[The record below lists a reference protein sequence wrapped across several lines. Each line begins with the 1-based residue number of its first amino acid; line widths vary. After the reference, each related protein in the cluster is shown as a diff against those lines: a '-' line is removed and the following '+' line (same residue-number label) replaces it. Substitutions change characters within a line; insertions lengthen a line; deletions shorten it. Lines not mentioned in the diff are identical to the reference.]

1 MVYEAA
7 NPASLRHSYREGK
20 RMRGIGIRRRLAV
33 AGAIIVGGMTL
44 LAASAAAMDCVI
56 VHRSVEGAT
65 HASSN
70 NWAVVTTADIV
81 GACWGG
87 NGLAA
92 GEAAIVA
99 AGYPTVFTTRVNKVL
114 PDNGHGIIHID
125 DQYIGVLI
133 GALGPP
139 STPDTCHG

>member
-1 MVYEAA
+1 
-7 NPASLRHSYREGK
+7 
-20 RMRGIGIRRRLAV
+20 MRGMGVRRRLAV
-33 AGAIIVGGMTL
+33 VGAVIVGSLTVW
-44 LAASAAAMDCVI
+44 AASAAAFDCVI
-56 VHRSVEGAT
+56 VNRSVQGAT

-87 NGLAA
+87 SGLATA
-92 GEAAIVA
+92 EAAIEA
-99 AGYPTVFTTRVNKVL
+99 AGYPTVFTTRTNKVL
-114 PDNGHGIIHID
+114 PDNGHGIVHID
-125 DQYIGVLI
+125 NEYIGVLI

>member
-1 MVYEAA
+1 
-7 NPASLRHSYREGK
+7 
-20 RMRGIGIRRRLAV
+20 MRGMRTWRRLTVVTAV
-33 AGAIIVGGMTL
+33 VFGGLTFW
-44 LAASAAAMDCVI
+44 AASAAAMDCVI
-56 VHRSVEGAT
+56 VHRSVQGAT

-87 NGLAA
+87 NGVSTA
-92 GEAAIVA
+92 EAAIEA
-99 AGYPTVFTTRVNKVL
+99 AGYPTVFTTRTNKVL
-114 PDNGHGIIHID
+114 PDNGHGIVHID
-125 DQYIGVLI
+125 NEYIGVLI

>member
-1 MVYEAA
+1 MK
-7 NPASLRHSYREGK
+7 G
-20 RMRGIGIRRRLAV
+20 MGIQRRLAV
-33 AGAIIVGGMTL
+33 AGAVIVGGVTL
-44 LAASAAAMDCVI
+44 WTASAAAMDCVI
-56 VHRSVEGAT
+56 VHRSVQGAT

-70 NWAVVTTADIV
+70 NWAIVTTADIV

-92 GEAAIVA
+92 GEAAIEA

-114 PDNGHGIIHID
+114 PDNGHGIVHIGNE
-125 DQYIGVLI
+125 YINVLI

-139 STPDTCHG
+139 TTPDSCHG

>member
-1 MVYEAA
+1 M
-7 NPASLRHSYREGK
+7 
-20 RMRGIGIRRRLAV
+20 RRRLTLAV
-33 AGAIIVGGMTL
+33 TVIVGGLTIW
-44 LAASAAAMDCVI
+44 AASAAAMDCVI
-56 VHRSVEGAT
+56 VHRSVQGAMN
-65 HASSN
+65 ASSN

-81 GACWGG
+81 DACWGG
-87 NGLAA
+87 NGLATA
-92 GEAAIVA
+92 ESAIEA

-139 STPDTCHG
+139 TTPDNCHG